1 MQDTP
6 PRKPQYIDGFVRNR
20 QRRSVVSSAS
30 QAVPMQSARL
40 QRQSGNDLMQRAT
53 MGDFRPTQKAVPAPH
68 VGKPGERSIL
78 NTSLPVRD
86 MQLGGKRTSRF
97 GKKQKA
103 PRTWRTIAKRSALVV
118 LALFIVSG
126 GWLGWKVYRNS
137 AKVFGNKNPLSVLSA
152 FKPVALK
159 GQSSGHVNILL
170 AGNSA
175 DRTDGSGGSSLID
188 SMMIVSINTK
198 EHTAFM
204 MSLPRD
210 LWVNVP
216 GMGYGKLNTVGNA
229 TGFNESGYPQGNM
242 GALEKVVADD
252 FGIDINYFALVNY
265 TAFRDAVNSVG
276 GIDVNIQSED
286 ARGLYDPSFLANEGG
301 ALKLA
306 NGVQHLDG
314 QTALNLARARGD
326 PYNGKYGAYGFPK
339 SDFDRTEHQRWMM
352 LALKEKVISAG
363 TLSNPVKVGKLMD
376 AIGDN
381 VKTDFQINELASLY
395 YLMKDVKSSDI
406 DSLSL
411 NDADGVNLLA
421 NYSGTGGQS
430 ALAPAAGVDDYT
442 AIQQY
447 ISKKYNANKI
457 TKEGAN
463 VVVLNGGQIVGLAK
477 TYGDQLAK
485 KGLNVSQVGD
495 APATAASTVIIDNS
509 GGKKPNTKAL
519 LKKTFGNGTSPD
531 TALAQQ
537 YNADFVVI
545 LGANQSDPTNTTSTN

>member
-20 QRRSVVSSAS
+20 QHRTIVSSAS
-30 QAVPMQSARL
+30 QATPVQGARIQRHAGQSTVPRP
-40 QRQSGNDLMQRAT
+40 
-53 MGDFRPTQKAVPAPH
+53 MGDFNKPIAP
-68 VGKPGERSIL
+68 KLAAKSGERPLI

-86 MQLGGKRTSRF
+86 MQLSGKRASRF
-97 GKKQKA
+97 GKKQKN
-103 PRTWRTIAKRSALVV
+103 PRSWKTIAKRSALVV
-118 LALFIVSG
+118 LALFMVSG

-204 MSLPRD
+204 MSIPRD

-216 GMGYGKLNTVGNA
+216 GVGYGKINTVGNA
-229 TGFNESGYPQGNM
+229 TNFSQSGLPSGNM
-242 GALEKVVADD
+242 GALESIVADD
-252 FGIDINYFALVNY
+252 FGIDINYYALVNY
-265 TAFRDAVNSVG
+265 TAFKDAVNSVG
-276 GIDVNIQSED
+276 GIDVNVQSED
-286 ARGLYDPSFLANEGG
+286 ARGLYDPSFRPSEGG
-301 ALKLA
+301 PLKLA

-314 QTALNLARARGD
+314 QMALNLARARGD
-326 PYNGKYGAYGFPK
+326 PFNGKYGAYGFPK

-376 AIGDN
+376 AVGNN

-406 DSLSL
+406 ESLSL
-411 NDADGVNLLA
+411 NEADGVNLLA
-421 NYSGTGGQS
+421 NYTGTGGQS
-430 ALAPAAGVDDYT
+430 ALAPAAGVGNYD
-442 AIQQY
+442 AIQQF
-447 ISKKYNANKI
+447 ITKKYNANKI
-457 TKEGAN
+457 TKESAN

-477 TYGDQLAK
+477 TYGDILAK
-485 KGLNVSQVGD
+485 KGVNVSQVGD
-495 APATAASTVIIDNS
+495 APATASSTVVIDNS
-509 GGKKPNTKAL
+509 AGKKPNTKAL
-519 LKKTFGNGTSPD
+519 LKQAFGNGSSTD
-531 TALAQQ
+531 TTLAQQ

-545 LGANQSDPTNTTSTN
+545 LGANQSDPTAGSSSTSN

>member
-1 MQDTP
+1 
-6 PRKPQYIDGFVRNR
+6 
-20 QRRSVVSSAS
+20 
-30 QAVPMQSARL
+30 MQSARL
-40 QRQSGNDLMQRAT
+40 QRQSGQNLMQRAT
-53 MGDFRPTQKAVPAPH
+53 MGDFKPVQKPAPH
-68 VGKPGERSIL
+68 VGKPGERSLL

-86 MQLGGKRTSRF
+86 SQLSGKRASRF
-97 GKKQKA
+97 GKKQKS
-103 PRTWRTIAKRSALVV
+103 PRTWKTIAKRSALVV

-152 FKPVALK
+152 FKPVSLK
-159 GQSSGHVNILL
+159 GQSTGHVNILL

-204 MSLPRD
+204 MSIPRD
-210 LWVNVP
+210 LWVDVP
-216 GMGYGKLNTVGNA
+216 GSGYGKLNTVGNA
-229 TGFNESGYPQGNM
+229 TGFSESGYPQGNM
-242 GALEKVVADD
+242 GALEKIVADN
-252 FGIDINYFALVNY
+252 FGININYFALVNY
-265 TAFRDAVNSVG
+265 TAFKDAVNSVG
-276 GIDVNIQSED
+276 GIDVNVQSED
-286 ARGLYDPSFLANEGG
+286 PRGLYDPSFLASEGG

-326 PYNGKYGAYGFPK
+326 PFNGKYGAYGFPK

-395 YLMKDVKSSDI
+395 YLMKNVKSSDI
-406 DSLSL
+406 ESLSL
-411 NDADGVNLLA
+411 NEADGANLLV
-421 NYSGTGGQS
+421 NYAGYGGQS
-430 ALAPAAGVDDYT
+430 ALAPAAGVDDYS

-447 ISKKYNANKI
+447 IAKKYNANKI
-457 TKEGAN
+457 TKEGAK
-463 VVVLNGGQIVGLAK
+463 VVVLNGGQTIGLAK
-477 TYGDQLAK
+477 TYSDVLAK
-485 KGLNVSQVGD
+485 KGLAVAEVGD
-495 APATAASTVIIDNS
+495 APAPATSTVVIDNS

-519 LKKTFGNGTSPD
+519 LKKTFGNGTSAD
-531 TALAQQ
+531 MAIAQQ
-537 YNADFVVI
+537 HSADFVVI
-545 LGANQSDPTNTTSTN
+545 LGANQSDPSATTSTN